1 MLGGPGTSA
10 PGQISFSGAS
20 LKGLI
25 LAAYGV
31 KAYQLSAPA
40 WMATERFD
48 IVAKAP
54 EGTTRAQVRSM
65 LQRLLAERFGL
76 QLHHESQELPG
87 YELQIAKE
95 GLKLKPP
102 AAIVSQADKAQE
114 SVLLQGA
121 TDRMPP
127 RISEGKAIYWDRS
140 LGYGILLLPSGL
152 FRAVGVSQTMAE
164 IVTLCE
170 LRSQISIVDK
180 TGLTVR
186 YDYSFDYA
194 PDPPANPQ
202 DAASIPTAT
211 DPGPDF
217 VTAFQK
223 QLGFKLEK
231 KKLPFDVLVVDRADK
246 VPVEN

>member
-1 MLGGPGTSA
+1 
-10 PGQISFSGAS
+10 
-20 LKGLI
+20 
-25 LAAYGV
+25 
-31 KAYQLSAPA
+31 
-40 WMATERFD
+40 
-48 IVAKAP
+48 
-54 EGTTRAQVRSM
+54 
-65 LQRLLAERFGL
+65 
-76 QLHHESQELPG
+76 
-87 YELQIAKE
+87 
-95 GLKLKPP
+95 
-102 AAIVSQADKAQE
+102 
-114 SVLLQGA
+114 
-121 TDRMPP
+121 
-127 RISEGKAIYWDRS
+127 
-140 LGYGILLLPSGL
+140 
-152 FRAVGVSQTMAE
+152 MAE